1 MSILALIEGK
11 KPEEL
16 GAIVKN
22 SLDEF
27 VKDKI
32 EETINDLLQGEI
44 EDFLTDAL
52 RDQTLDIR
60 NGYYKRHLKTKC
72 GRIEISVPRDRL
84 NLFETKI
91 IQPYKQTAAD
101 LEYVIQ
107 SLYLR
112 GLSQNEIVK
121 YLDEAMGIDLS
132 RESIGKMVRK
142 ILSSAL
148 EFKKRQ
154 LPKCVA
160 IFLDGTHVPLKRR
173 YARYG
178 DAVIDE
184 CVEVVMG
191 ITDRGVKE
199 ILDFIT
205 VSNEG
210 SHSWKEFLYSL
221 KERGIGDPKIFV
233 TDGLM
238 GMPEAVKE
246 VFPEAKH
253 QRCLV
258 HIQRNISQNVRV
270 KDRTEI
276 CNDFKEVYS
285 KETKEET
292 FQEFDSFV
300 RKWQITYPRLIK
312 KIASTAG
319 LFTYLDFPICM
330 WKAIRTTNYIE
341 SFNADL
347 QRYSSHRILFN
358 SESNE
363 IIVLTSCI
371 ADYNNTA
378 RKKKEKCIAELTEEE
393 RFQLG
398 FEILA

>member
-1 MSILALIEGK
+1 MSILTLIEGK

-16 GAIVKN
+16 GAIVKT

-52 RDQTLDIR
+52 RNETYDIR
-60 NGYYKRHLKTKC
+60 NGYYKRHLKTKY
-72 GRIEISVPRDRL
+72 GRIELSVPRDRL

-101 LEYVIQ
+101 LEYIIQ

-121 YLDEAMGIDLS
+121 YLDESMGVDLS

-148 EFKKRQ
+148 EFKRRP

-160 IFLDGTHVPLKRR
+160 IFLDGTHVPLKRK
-173 YARYG
+173 YANYG
-178 DAVIDE
+178 DSVADE

-191 ITDRGVKE
+191 ITDHGAKE
-199 ILDFIT
+199 ILDFVT

-210 SHSWKEFLYSL
+210 AHSWREFLYAL
-221 KERGIGDPKIFV
+221 KERGVGDPKIFI

-238 GMPEAVKE
+238 GMPEAIGE
-246 VFPEAKH
+246 VFPNAKH

-270 KDRTEI
+270 KDRAEI
-276 CNDFKEVYS
+276 CNDFKKVYN
-285 KETKEET
+285 KGTKEET
-292 FQEFDSFV
+292 IDEFDKFV
-300 RKWQITYPRLIK
+300 KKWQVTYPRLIK
-312 KIASTAG
+312 KVASTPG
-319 LFTYLDFPICM
+319 LFTYLDFPTCM

-347 QRYSSHRILFN
+347 QRCSSHRITFN
-358 SESNE
+358 SEMNE
-363 IIVLTSCI
+363 IIVLSACI
-371 ADYNNTA
+371 VDYNNA
-378 RKKKEKCIAELTEEE
+378 AKKKKEKYVAELTEEE
-393 RFQLG
+393 RYQLG

>member
-16 GAIVKN
+16 VAIVKN

-32 EETINDLLQGEI
+32 EEAINDLLQGEI

-60 NGYYKRHLKTKC
+60 NGYYKRHLKTKY
-72 GRIEISVPRDRL
+72 GQIEISVPRDRL

-160 IFLDGTHVPLKRR
+160 IFLDGTHVPLKRK

-178 DAVIDE
+178 DTVIDE

-191 ITDRGVKE
+191 ITDQGVKE

-221 KERGIGDPKIFV
+221 KGRGIGDPKIFV

-270 KDRTEI
+270 KDRAEI

-285 KETKEET
+285 KGTKEET

-347 QRYSSHRILFN
+347 QRDSNHRILFN
-358 SESNE
+358 SEPNE
-363 IIVLTSCI
+363 IIALAACI

-378 RKKKEKCIAELTEEE
+378 KKKKEKYIGELTEEE

>member
-60 NGYYKRHLKTKC
+60 NGYYKRHLKTKY

-160 IFLDGTHVPLKRR
+160 IFLDGTHVPLKRK

-178 DAVIDE
+178 DTVIDE

-191 ITDRGVKE
+191 ITDQGVKE

-270 KDRTEI
+270 KDRAEI
-276 CNDFKEVYS
+276 CNDFKEAYS
-285 KETKEET
+285 KGTKEET

-347 QRYSSHRILFN
+347 QRYSSHRTLFN

-378 RKKKEKCIAELTEEE
+378 RKKKEKYIAELTEEE

>member
-60 NGYYKRHLKTKC
+60 NGYYKRHLKTKY

-91 IQPYKQTAAD
+91 IQAHKQTAAD

-112 GLSQNEIVK
+112 GLSQNGIVK

-148 EFKKRQ
+148 EFKKRR
-154 LPKCVA
+154 LPRCVA
-160 IFLDGTHVPLKRR
+160 VFLDGTHVPLKRK

-191 ITDRGVKE
+191 VTDQGAKE
-199 ILDFIT
+199 ILDFVT
-205 VSNEG
+205 VSNVG

-238 GMPEAVKE
+238 GMPEAIKE

-258 HIQRNISQNVRV
+258 HIQRNISQNVRI
-270 KDRTEI
+270 KDRAEI

-285 KETKEET
+285 KGTKEET
-292 FQEFDSFV
+292 FQEFGSFV

-347 QRYSSHRILFN
+347 QRDSIIESYSTANRTKSSRWRRALRITT
-358 SESNE
+358 
-363 IIVLTSCI
+363 IRKRRKRR
-371 ADYNNTA
+371 NT
-378 RKKKEKCIAELTEEE
+378 
-393 RFQLG
+393 
-398 FEILA
+398 

>member
-52 RDQTLDIR
+52 RDQTFDIR
-60 NGYYKRHLKTKC
+60 NGYYKRHLKTKY

-142 ILSSAL
+142 TLSSAL

-160 IFLDGTHVPLKRR
+160 VFLDGTHVPLKRR

-191 ITDRGVKE
+191 VTDQGTKE
-199 ILDFIT
+199 ILDFVT

-347 QRYSSHRILFN
+347 QRHSNHRILFN

-363 IIVLTSCI
+363 IIVLTACI
-371 ADYNNTA
+371 ADYNNA
-378 RKKKEKCIAELTEEE
+378 AKKKKEKYIAELTEEE

>member
-52 RDQTLDIR
+52 RDQTFDIR
-60 NGYYKRHLKTKC
+60 NGYYKRHLKTKY

-101 LEYVIQ
+101 LEYVIH

-142 ILSSAL
+142 TLSSAL

-160 IFLDGTHVPLKRR
+160 VFLDGTHVPLKRR

-191 ITDRGVKE
+191 VTDQGTKE
-199 ILDFIT
+199 ILDFVT

-347 QRYSSHRILFN
+347 QRHSNHRILFN

-363 IIVLTSCI
+363 IIVLTACI
-371 ADYNNTA
+371 ADYNNA
-378 RKKKEKCIAELTEEE
+378 AKKKKEKCIAELTEEE

>member
-52 RDQTLDIR
+52 RDQTFDIR
-60 NGYYKRHLKTKC
+60 NGYYKRHLKTKY

-142 ILSSAL
+142 TLSSAL

-160 IFLDGTHVPLKRR
+160 VFLDGTHVPLKRR

-191 ITDRGVKE
+191 VTDQGTKE
-199 ILDFIT
+199 ILDFVT

-246 VFPEAKH
+246 AFPETKH

-347 QRYSSHRILFN
+347 QRHSNHRILFN

-371 ADYNNTA
+371 ADYNNA
-378 RKKKEKCIAELTEEE
+378 AKKKKEKYIAELTEEE

>member
-60 NGYYKRHLKTKC
+60 NGYYKRHLKTKY
-72 GRIEISVPRDRL
+72 GQIEISVPRDRL

-160 IFLDGTHVPLKRR
+160 IFLDGTHVPLKRK

-178 DAVIDE
+178 DTVIDE

-191 ITDRGVKE
+191 ITDQGVKE

-221 KERGIGDPKIFV
+221 KGRGIGDPKIFV
-233 TDGLM
+233 TDDLM

-347 QRYSSHRILFN
+347 QRYSNHRILFN
-358 SESNE
+358 SEPNE

-378 RKKKEKCIAELTEEE
+378 KKKKEKYIAELTEEE

>member
-52 RDQTLDIR
+52 RDQTFDIR
-60 NGYYKRHLKTKC
+60 NGYYKRHLKTKY

-142 ILSSAL
+142 TLSSAL

-160 IFLDGTHVPLKRR
+160 VFLDGTHVPLKRR

-191 ITDRGVKE
+191 VTDQGTKE
-199 ILDFIT
+199 ILDFVT

-210 SHSWKEFLYSL
+210 SHSWREFLYSL

-347 QRYSSHRILFN
+347 QRHSNHRILFN

-363 IIVLTSCI
+363 IIVLTACI
-371 ADYNNTA
+371 ADYNNA
-378 RKKKEKCIAELTEEE
+378 AKKKKEKCIAELTEEE

>member
-1 MSILALIEGK
+1 MSILALIEGR

-32 EETINDLLQGEI
+32 EEAINDLLQGEI

-52 RDQTLDIR
+52 RDQTFDIR
-60 NGYYKRHLKTKC
+60 NGYYKRHLKTKY

-121 YLDEAMGIDLS
+121 HLDETMGIDLS

-142 ILSSAL
+142 MLSSAL

-160 IFLDGTHVPLKRR
+160 VFLDGTHVPLKRR

-184 CVEVVMG
+184 CVEVVTG
-191 ITDRGVKE
+191 VTDQGAKE
-199 ILDFIT
+199 ILDFVT

-210 SHSWKEFLYSL
+210 SHSWKELLYSL

-238 GMPEAVKE
+238 GMPEAIKE

-258 HIQRNISQNVRV
+258 HIQRNISQNVRI

-292 FQEFDSFV
+292 FREFDSFV

-347 QRYSSHRILFN
+347 QRYSNHRILFN
-358 SESNE
+358 SELNG
-363 IIVLTSCI
+363 IIVLTACI
-371 ADYNNTA
+371 ADYNNA
-378 RKKKEKCIAELTEEE
+378 AKRKKEKYIAELTEEE

>member
-1 MSILALIEGK
+1 MSILSLIEGK

-16 GAIVKN
+16 GTIVKD

-32 EETINDLLQGEI
+32 EEAINDLLEGEI

-52 RDQTLDIR
+52 RDETSDIR
-60 NGYYKRHLKTKC
+60 NGYYKRHLKTKY

-84 NLFETKI
+84 NRFETKI

-121 YLDEAMGIDLS
+121 YLDETMGVDLS
-132 RESIGKMVRK
+132 RESIGKTVRK

-148 EFKKRQ
+148 EFKKRR
-154 LPKCVA
+154 LPECVA
-160 IFLDGTHVPLKRR
+160 IFLDGTHVPLKRK
-173 YARYG
+173 YARCG
-178 DAVIDE
+178 DSVTDE

-191 ITDRGVKE
+191 ITDQGVKE
-199 ILDFIT
+199 ILDFVT

-210 SHSWKEFLYSL
+210 SHSWKEFLSSL
-221 KERGIGDPKIFV
+221 KERGIGDPKIFI

-238 GMPEAVKE
+238 GMPEAIKD
-246 VFPEAKH
+246 VFPHAKH

-270 KDRTEI
+270 KDRAEI
-276 CNDFKEVYS
+276 CGDFKEIYS

-292 FQEFDSFV
+292 LEEFERFIE
-300 RKWQITYPRLIK
+300 KWEVTYPRLMK
-312 KIASTAG
+312 RIASTAG

-347 QRYSSHRILFN
+347 QRYSNHRILFN

-363 IIVLTSCI
+363 IIVLTACI
-371 ADYNNTA
+371 IDYNNA
-378 RKKKEKCIAELTEEE
+378 AKKKKEKYIAELTEEE
-393 RFQLG
+393 RYQLG

>member
-52 RDQTLDIR
+52 RDQTFDIR
-60 NGYYKRHLKTKC
+60 NGYYKRHLKTKY

-142 ILSSAL
+142 TLSSAL

-160 IFLDGTHVPLKRR
+160 VFLDGTHVPLKRR

-191 ITDRGVKE
+191 VTDQGTKE
-199 ILDFIT
+199 ILDFVT

-347 QRYSSHRILFN
+347 QRHSNHRILFN

-363 IIVLTSCI
+363 IIVLTACI
-371 ADYNNTA
+371 ADYNNA
-378 RKKKEKCIAELTEEE
+378 AKKKKEKCIAELTEEE

>member
-32 EETINDLLQGEI
+32 EEAINDLLQGEI

-52 RDQTLDIR
+52 RDQTFDIR
-60 NGYYKRHLKTKC
+60 NGYYKRHLKTKY

-91 IQPYKQTAAD
+91 IQAHKQTAAD

-112 GLSQNEIVK
+112 GLSQNGIVK

-148 EFKKRQ
+148 EFKKRR
-154 LPKCVA
+154 LPRCVA
-160 IFLDGTHVPLKRR
+160 VFLDGTHVPLKRK

-191 ITDRGVKE
+191 VTDQGAKE
-199 ILDFIT
+199 ILDFVT
-205 VSNEG
+205 VSNVG

-238 GMPEAVKE
+238 GMPEAIKE

-258 HIQRNISQNVRV
+258 HIQRNISQNVRI
-270 KDRTEI
+270 KDRAEI

-285 KETKEET
+285 KGTKEET
-292 FQEFDSFV
+292 FQEFGSFV

-347 QRYSSHRILFN
+347 QRYSNHRILFN
-358 SESNE
+358 SEPNE
-363 IIVLTSCI
+363 IIALAACI

-378 RKKKEKCIAELTEEE
+378 KKKKEKYIAELTEEE

>member
-16 GAIVKN
+16 GSIVKN

-27 VKDKI
+27 AKDKI
-32 EETINDLLQGEI
+32 EETLNDLLQGEI

-52 RDQTLDIR
+52 REQTFDIR
-60 NGYYKRHLKTKC
+60 NGYYKRHLKTKY

-148 EFKKRQ
+148 EFKKRK

-160 IFLDGTHVPLKRR
+160 IFLDGTHVPLKRK

-178 DAVIDE
+178 DTVIDE

-191 ITDRGVKE
+191 ITDKGVKE
-199 ILDFIT
+199 ILDFVT

-210 SHSWKEFLYSL
+210 AHSWKEFLLTL
-221 KERGIGDPKIFV
+221 KERGIGEPKIFV

-238 GMPEAVKE
+238 GMPEAIKE
-246 VFPEAKH
+246 VFPNARH

-276 CNDFKEVYS
+276 CDDFRNVYNQ
-285 KETKEET
+285 ETKEKT
-292 FQEFDSFV
+292 FEEFDNFV
-300 RKWQITYPRLIK
+300 KKWEITYPHLMK
-312 KIASTAG
+312 KIVSTNG
-319 LFTYLDFPICM
+319 LFEYLEFPMCM

-347 QRYSSHRILFN
+347 QRYSNHRILFN

-363 IIVLTSCI
+363 IIVLTACI

-378 RKKKEKCIAELTEEE
+378 SKKKEKYISELSEEE
-393 RFQLG
+393 RYQLG

>member
-1 MSILALIEGK
+1 MSILALIDGK

-16 GAIVKN
+16 GTLVQGA
-22 SLDEF
+22 LDEF
-27 VKDKI
+27 VKGKI

-52 RDQTLDIR
+52 RDETLDIR
-60 NGYYKRHLKTKC
+60 NGYYKRHLKTKY
-72 GRIEISVPRDRL
+72 GRIEVSVPRDRL
-84 NLFETKI
+84 NMFETKL

-107 SLYLR
+107 SLYLK

-121 YLDEAMGIDLS
+121 YLDETMGIDLS
-132 RESIGKMVRK
+132 RESVGKVVRK

-148 EFKKRQ
+148 EFKRRR

-160 IFLDGTHVPLKRR
+160 VFLDGTHVPLKRKYSR
-173 YARYG
+173 CG
-178 DAVIDE
+178 DTVADE

-191 ITDRGVKE
+191 ITDQGVKE
-199 ILDFIT
+199 ILDFAT

-210 SHSWKEFLYSL
+210 SHSWREFLSSL
-221 KERGIGDPKIFV
+221 KERGIGDPKIFI

-238 GMPEAVKE
+238 GMPEAIGE

-258 HIQRNISQNVRV
+258 HIQRNISRNVRV
-270 KDRTEI
+270 KDRAEI
-276 CNDFKEVYS
+276 CDDFKAVYG

-292 FQEFDSFV
+292 LEEFGSFV
-300 RKWQITYPRLIK
+300 EKWRVTYPRLIK
-312 KIASTAG
+312 KIATTSG
-319 LFTYLDFPICM
+319 LFAYLDFPPCM

-341 SFNADL
+341 SFNAEL
-347 QRYSSHRILFN
+347 QRCSSHRILYN

-363 IIVLTSCI
+363 IIVLTGCI
-371 ADYNNTA
+371 ADYNNA
-378 RKKKEKCIAELTEEE
+378 AKKKKEKYIAELTEEE
-393 RFQLG
+393 RFRLG

>member
-60 NGYYKRHLKTKC
+60 NGYYKRHLKTKY
-72 GRIEISVPRDRL
+72 GQIEISVPRDRL

-160 IFLDGTHVPLKRR
+160 IFLDGTHVPLKRK

-191 ITDRGVKE
+191 ITDQGVKE

-221 KERGIGDPKIFV
+221 KGRGIGDPKIFV

-312 KIASTAG
+312 KNSLDSG
-319 LFTYLDFPICM
+319 SVHLFRLSHM
-330 WKAIRTTNYIE
+330 HVE
-341 SFNADL
+341 SDKNHQL
-347 QRYSSHRILFN
+347 HRIVQRGSAKVF
-358 SESNE
+358 
-363 IIVLTSCI
+363 
-371 ADYNNTA
+371 
-378 RKKKEKCIAELTEEE
+378 KP
-393 RFQLG
+393 
-398 FEILA
+398 

>member
-52 RDQTLDIR
+52 RDQTFDIR
-60 NGYYKRHLKTKC
+60 NGYYKRHLKTKY
-72 GRIEISVPRDRL
+72 GQIEISVPRDRL

-142 ILSSAL
+142 TLSSAL
-148 EFKKRQ
+148 EFKKRH

-160 IFLDGTHVPLKRR
+160 VFLDGTHVPLKRR

-191 ITDRGVKE
+191 VTDQGTKE
-199 ILDFIT
+199 ILDFVT

-270 KDRTEI
+270 KDRIEI

-347 QRYSSHRILFN
+347 QRHSNHRILFN

-363 IIVLTSCI
+363 IIVLTACI
-371 ADYNNTA
+371 ADYNNA
-378 RKKKEKCIAELTEEE
+378 AKKKKEKYIAELTEEE

>member
-60 NGYYKRHLKTKC
+60 NGYYKRHLKTKY
-72 GRIEISVPRDRL
+72 GQIEISVPRDRL

-142 ILSSAL
+142 MLSSAL

-160 IFLDGTHVPLKRR
+160 IFLDGTHVPLKRK

-178 DAVIDE
+178 DTVIDE
-184 CVEVVMG
+184 CVEVVME
-191 ITDRGVKE
+191 ITDQGVKE

-246 VFPEAKH
+246 AFPEAKH

-347 QRYSSHRILFN
+347 QRYSNHRILFN

-378 RKKKEKCIAELTEEE
+378 RKKKEKYIAELTEEE

>member
-27 VKDKI
+27 VRDKI

-60 NGYYKRHLKTKC
+60 NGYYKRHLKTKY

-160 IFLDGTHVPLKRR
+160 IFLDGTHVPLKRK

-178 DAVIDE
+178 DTVIDE

-246 VFPEAKH
+246 AFPEAKH

-270 KDRTEI
+270 KDRAEI

-312 KIASTAG
+312 KTASTAG
-319 LFTYLDFPICM
+319 LLTYLDFPICM

-347 QRYSSHRILFN
+347 QRYSNHRILFN

-363 IIVLTSCI
+363 IIVLASCI

-378 RKKKEKCIAELTEEE
+378 RKKKEKYIAELTEEE